1 MKPIIRRNIIVWPVI
16 PVLTSGVKLH
26 DQSPRDPCVDNVA
39 VLPVVRIERKPQS
52 KPEPTYND
60 IQAIVAKTMRGQ
72 RPVKHNPHVIKKL
85 RAMFKY
91 PA

>member
-1 MKPIIRRNIIVWPVI
+1 MTVIAIKNIIVWPRI
-16 PVLTSGVKLH
+16 PQAHQSVKETMKGA
-26 DQSPRDPCVDNVA
+26 DNVV
-39 VLPVVRIERKPQS
+39 VLPIIRIERFS

-60 IQAIVAKTMRGQ
+60 IQKIVAKTMRGQ
-72 RPVKHNPHVIKKL
+72 RATKHNPHVIKKL